1 MTEPAKRSR
10 RDRVRAAT
18 EEEIRAT
25 ARALL
30 VAEGPEAM
38 TLRAIAR
45 DMGMTAPA
53 LYRYV
58 KSHRVLVALVTVD
71 CYDELISVMTGARDQ
86 RPSDDLAGRLMAVS
100 RAFRRWAL
108 EHPRE
113 FGLVFTNPMTHL
125 LTQSED
131 VVEAAAQR
139 FGLVFGELFAS
150 VLSRYGTRLPERG
163 EIPPAYVAELEAV
176 DPEKVADMPL
186 GARYL
191 FLSAWVRLYGCVC
204 MEVFGHLAWAVQDTE
219 PVFEEALRDC
229 ATLIGIADEYK
240 RSR

>member
-1 MTEPAKRSR
+1 MPLPATASR
-10 RDRVRAAT
+10 RDKMRAAT

-25 ARALL
+25 ARTLL
-30 VAEGPEAM
+30 VTDGAEAM

-45 DMGMTAPA
+45 AMGMTAPA

-58 KSHRVLVALVTVD
+58 DSHQDLVALVTVD
-71 CYDELISVMTGARDQ
+71 CYDELVSVMTRAREQ
-86 RPSDDLAGRLMAVS
+86 RGQDDLAGQLIAVS

-113 FGLVFTNPMTHL
+113 FGLVFTNPMTQL

-131 VVEAAAQR
+131 AVEAAAQR
-139 FGLVFGELFAS
+139 FGLVFGELFAG
-150 VLSRYGTRLPERG
+150 VLRQYGTQLPEHG
-163 EIPPAYVAELEAV
+163 QITPAYVAELEAV
-176 DPEKVADMPL
+176 DPEKVAGMPL

-229 ATLIGIADEYK
+229 ATLIGIADEYE